1 MRGYLILFLLS
12 IMTFT
17 SFTQDR
23 ALYVN
28 NFSNILGSRT
38 QENKLLQFALLHQFN
53 SLILYDLHKI
63 NKRFPLED
71 ASQNEIL
78 ANFIKLAKTRYGIK
92 KISASGE
99 SGGFFIEAI
108 HPYNLSR
115 KDRSERFDIYNLE
128 YEYWDPIASSPGE
141 YYCENYLKK
150 GQLPCNRNGSFK
162 YFIESLL
169 IMKLISK
176 ELDHPIEIEA
186 YVGHFN
192 PKEVANISGHVDLLL
207 IHSYVQE
214 PNRIFPY
221 IENRLDYLY
230 AINSRIEISVLLSA
244 EMNFLGKWM
253 KDNYFKGVEEIFLKE
268 LQKKNM
274 FVSQPLNFN
283 GFTYYN
289 YSYLDYALKV
299 LDSKRGYSPE

>member
-1 MRGYLILFLLS
+1 MITTLN
-12 IMTFT
+12 
-17 SFTQDR
+17 SFCQDR

-28 NFSNILGSRT
+28 NFANILGSRA

-63 NKRFPLED
+63 NKRFPLGD
-71 ASQNEIL
+71 ASQNGIL
-78 ANFIKLAKTRYGIK
+78 ADFIKLAKTRYGIK

-128 YEYWDPIASSPGE
+128 YEYWDPIASSPGG

-162 YFIESLL
+162 YFFESLL
-169 IMKLISK
+169 IMKLVSE
-176 ELDHPIEIEA
+176 ELDHTVEIEA

-192 PKEVANISGHVDLLL
+192 PKEVAKISAHVDRLL

-221 IENRLDYLY
+221 IEKRLEYLHS
-230 AINSRIEISVLLSA
+230 INSRIEASVLLSA

-253 KDNYFKGVEEIFLKE
+253 KNYYFKEVEDLFLKD
-268 LQKKNM
+268 LKKKNM
-274 FVSQPLNFN
+274 SVNQPLNFK

-289 YSYLDYALKV
+289 YGYLNYALKI
-299 LDSKRGYSPE
+299 LDAQRGSSPE